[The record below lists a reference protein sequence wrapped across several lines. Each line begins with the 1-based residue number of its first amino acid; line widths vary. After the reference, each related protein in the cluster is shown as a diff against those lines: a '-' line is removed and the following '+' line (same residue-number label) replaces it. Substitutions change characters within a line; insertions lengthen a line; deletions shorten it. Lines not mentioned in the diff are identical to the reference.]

1 MTRLSRSLVA
11 LALACFAA
19 LSAAQSSDLPE
30 ISKLLRSGQ
39 HALALERINQ
49 YLAGKPKDAQGRFLK
64 GLILTEQNKAA
75 EAIEILTSLTKDYP
89 ELPEPYNNLAVLYAS
104 QGQYEKAR
112 QSLELSIRTHP
123 AYATAYENLGDVYS
137 KLASQAYDKALQLDS
152 ANTTAQTKLALMRD
166 LVSSGTKPPPKPGA
180 TIVTSTR
187 PPEPVTRAP
196 EPPKAA
202 PPAVVAQV
210 APKPAPPAVVAQ
222 AAPKAAPPPPAVAPE
237 VKATAPK
244 AVPAAEAKSDNAG
257 SEDLLKTVNSWA
269 KAWSTKDVGT
279 YLAFYGQDFKT
290 PNGEA
295 RPAWEAERRRRI
307 NAPKS
312 IEVLVESP
320 KVSITANSASV
331 SFRQSY
337 HSDTLKVS
345 SSKTLVL
352 VRSNGKWLI
361 QQERTGS

>member
-1 MTRLSRSLVA
+1 MAESLQTPGKHTTMTRFSRSLVA
-11 LALACFAA
+11 LALAGFAA
-19 LSAAQSSDLPE
+19 FAAAQSNDLPE

-75 EAIEILTSLTKDYP
+75 EAIEILTGLTKDYP

-123 AYATAYENLGDVYS
+123 SYATAYENLGDVYT

-152 ANTTAQTKLALMRD
+152 GNTTAQTKLALVRD
-166 LVSSGTKPPPKPGA
+166 LVSSGARPPKPGA
-180 TIVTSTR
+180 TVVAS
-187 PPEPVTRAP
+187 TRAP
-196 EPPKAA
+196 ESAKAA
-202 PPAVVAQV
+202 PPVVI
-210 APKPAPPAVVAQ
+210 AQ
-222 AAPKAAPPPPAVAPE
+222 AAPKAAPAAPAAAPE
-237 VKATAPK
+237 PKAAAPK
-244 AVPAAEAKSDNAG
+244 PAPAAEAKSVDGG
-257 SEDLLKTVNSWA
+257 SEEVLKTVTSWA
-269 KAWSTKDVGT
+269 KAWSAKDAGA
-279 YLAFYGQDFKT
+279 YLAFYGHDFKT

-295 RPAWEAERRRRI
+295 RTAWEAERRRRI
-307 NAPKS
+307 AAPKS
-312 IEVLVESP
+312 IEVLLESP
-320 KVSITANSASV
+320 KASVNGNSATV

-337 HSDTLKVS
+337 RSDTLKVS
-345 SSKTLVL
+345 SAKTLVL

-361 QQERTGS
+361 QQERSGS